1 MPVVVLGLNHR
12 TAPIEVRDAIAVS
25 PHGLRAVLELMI
37 QLPAVNECALIS
49 TCNRSE
55 AYVVTDDP
63 TEACR
68 WVTEVL
74 SDLGGMI
81 PDQLGVHLYSH
92 TDLDAVR
99 HLFAVAAGLD
109 SMIVGEPQIAG
120 QVKDAGTAAMEAR
133 TSRVVLNRQFRCAV
147 EASKRARTETEIGA
161 GAVSVSY
168 AAVELAKKIFGDL
181 GDRAAF
187 VIGAGEMSELTAKH
201 LVESGVRS
209 ITVASR
215 TLERAQEL
223 AVRVSGEALD
233 WEDAM
238 AHLDRADIVIS
249 STSASTHVLH
259 CEEVAAAMQ
268 RRRNRQMF
276 LIDIAVPRDIEPE
289 VGELY
294 NVLLYNI
301 DDLQSV
307 VGVNLKKR
315 QEEAQKAR
323 AIIEEEVAEFST
335 WQNSLEVVPAIV
347 AIRQRFREVLDEELE
362 HARLSGFTDEQ
373 RARVADLLR
382 RYMNK
387 LLHGPMV
394 RLKAEADSGN
404 GLADVDTLMRLFDL
418 QIKDK
423 GEAASEGSDQSA
435 EEART

>member
-37 QLPAVNECALIS
+37 QLPAVDECALIS

-55 AYVVTDDP
+55 AYVVSNDP
-63 TEACR
+63 AEACR

-74 SDLGGMI
+74 SDLGGMS
-81 PDQLGVHLYSH
+81 PDQLQGHLYTH

-120 QVKDAGTAAMEAR
+120 QVKDAGTAALEAR
-133 TSRVVLNRQFRCAV
+133 TSRVVLNRLFRGAV

-161 GAVSVSY
+161 GAVSVSF

-181 GDRAAF
+181 GDRSAF
-187 VIGAGEMSELTAKH
+187 VMGAGEMSELTAKH

-215 TLERAQEL
+215 TVERAQDL
-223 AVRVSGEALD
+223 ALRVSGEAMA

-238 AHLDRADIVIS
+238 ANLDRADIVIS
-249 STSASTHVLH
+249 STSAPTHVLH
-259 CEEVAAAMQ
+259 CGEVAEAMQ

-315 QEEAQKAR
+315 QEEAEKSR
-323 AIIEEEVAEFST
+323 AIIEEEVSDFST
-335 WQNSLEVVPAIV
+335 WLNSLEVVPAIV
-347 AIRQRFREVLDEELE
+347 AIRQRFRDLLDAELDR
-362 HARLSGFTDEQ
+362 ARLPGFTDEQ
-373 RARVADLLR
+373 RDRVADLLR

-387 LLHGPMV
+387 LLHEPMV

-418 QIKDK
+418 EIGDEERPAS
-423 GEAASEGSDQSA
+423 GEEKRPA
-435 EEART
+435 ERTSP

>member
-1 MPVVVLGLNHR
+1 MPIVVLGLNHR

-25 PHGLRAVLELMI
+25 PHGLKAVLELMI
-37 QLPAVNECALIS
+37 QLPAVDECALIS

-55 AYVVTDDP
+55 AYVVSDDP
-63 TEACR
+63 REACR

-74 SDLGGMI
+74 SDLGGMS
-81 PDQLGVHLYSH
+81 PDQLQGHLYTH
-92 TDLDAVR
+92 RDLDAVR

-120 QVKDAGTAAMEAR
+120 QVKDAGTAAMEVR
-133 TSRVVLNRQFRCAV
+133 TSRVVLNRLFRSAV

-161 GAVSVSY
+161 GAVSISF
-168 AAVELAKKIFGDL
+168 AAVELARKIFGDL
-181 GDRAAF
+181 GDRSAF
-187 VIGAGEMSELTAKH
+187 VMGAGEMSELTAKH
-201 LVESGVRS
+201 LVENGVRS

-215 TLERAQEL
+215 TLERAQDL
-223 AVRVSGEALD
+223 AVCVGGEALA

-249 STSASTHVLH
+249 STSAPTHVLH
-259 CEEVAAAMQ
+259 RQEVAEAMQ

-276 LIDIAVPRDIEPE
+276 LIDIAVPRDIEPA

-315 QEEAQKAR
+315 QEEAEKSR
-323 AIIEEEVAEFST
+323 VIIEEEVSGFST

-347 AIRQRFREVLDEELE
+347 AIRKRFRDLLDAELDR
-362 HARLSGFTDEQ
+362 ARLPDFTDDQ
-373 RARVADLLR
+373 RARVADVLR

-387 LLHGPMV
+387 LLHEPMV
-394 RLKAEADSGN
+394 RLKAEADSGS

-418 QIKDK
+418 EIRD
-423 GEAASEGSDQSA
+423 EGSPVSGQEISPA
-435 EEART
+435 ERTRP

>member
-25 PHGLRAVLELMI
+25 PHGLKAVLELMI
-37 QLPAVNECALIS
+37 QLPSVGECALIS

-74 SDLGGMI
+74 SDLGGMS
-81 PDQLGVHLYSH
+81 PDQLQGHLYTH
-92 TDLDAVR
+92 RDLDAVR

-120 QVKDAGTAAMEAR
+120 QVKDAGTAAMEVR
-133 TSRVVLNRQFRCAV
+133 TSRVVLNRLFRSAV

-161 GAVSVSY
+161 GAVSVSF

-181 GDRAAF
+181 GGRSAF
-187 VIGAGEMSELTAKH
+187 VVGAGEMSELTARH
-201 LVESGVRS
+201 LIDNGVRS
-209 ITVASR
+209 LTVASR

-223 AVRVSGEALD
+223 AARVSGEAMA

-249 STSASTHVLH
+249 STSAPTHVLH
-259 CEEVAAAMQ
+259 RDEVAAAMQ

-315 QEEAQKAR
+315 QDEAEKSR
-323 AIIEEEVAEFST
+323 AIIEEEVAAFST
-335 WQNSLEVVPAIV
+335 WLNSLEVVPAIV
-347 AIRQRFREVLDEELE
+347 AIRQRFRDLLDEELD
-362 HARLSGFTDEQ
+362 HAKLPGFTDDQ
-373 RARVADLLR
+373 KARVADLLR

-394 RLKAEADSGN
+394 RLKTEADSGN

-418 QIKDK
+418 EIRD
-423 GEAASEGSDQSA
+423 EGSPTPGEEGLPA
-435 EEART
+435 ERTDP